1 MKTDR
6 LFSGIRQHLLSLTL
20 RGIEF
25 LKQIPP
31 VRKAV
36 AFALWKIVGISVGV
50 RVPVQLIQ
58 AYRFWSL
65 GRMTPQD
72 FRPETFP
79 AECRATDDLILL
91 ARLGPFPLG
100 TFRPATGEV
109 WVRRVA
115 AGLGLEEC
123 LHNLNQ
129 QMQSARPS
137 SRS

>member
-1 MKTDR
+1 DQANGPGTLTPHHDVVGKVTTITRGGKRVQLDFLPEPSAASFLRMKGDR
-6 LFSGIRQHLLSLTL
+6 LVSGIRQHLLSLTL

-79 AECRATDDLILL
+79 AECRATDDLI
-91 ARLGPFPLG
+91 
-100 TFRPATGEV
+100 
-109 WVRRVA
+109 
-115 AGLGLEEC
+115 
-123 LHNLNQ
+123 
-129 QMQSARPS
+129 
-137 SRS
+137 